1 MTQYETILWMDSD
14 TLVVRLFAGVIIVLI
29 FKVLIKFSNVLRSF
43 FVLYNRS
50 LHHLLSLE
58 NKLIRPGS
66 GGPGPRIGA
75 SYDGEYYRYLLNKGM
90 TPPAGSVD
98 DDINTGVF
106 IIKPDREEFLNLI
119 NMKISKGIKVRRSTP
134 GEQGWLN

>member
-1 MTQYETILWMDSD
+1 M
-14 TLVVRLFAGVIIVLI
+14 
-29 FKVLIKFSNVLRSF
+29 
-43 FVLYNRS
+43 
-50 LHHLLSLE
+50 LSLE

-90 TPPAGSVD
+90 APPAGSVD

-134 GEQGWLN
+134 GEQGWLNEVYLYEKFDIGLEYNVRSGVAQVAFNFYTASLKKHFL